1 LDDFG
6 DIAAPLETNNEST
19 ASLET
24 SLQLVSQRGHC
35 LLARVCELVNDK
47 DTGSPVVKACRL
59 SLESDF
65 LSMLEEAQLLLNNMN
80 DSEDYLITS
89 WRVSLAQIRV
99 DAYLESI
106 ETALDCP
113 DVARLNV
120 ELAKVSNRIAS
131 QLEMEHAQVRISPWN
146 LPSLAF
152 DITVGA
158 PVQHVLDGSLPLNLQ
173 VYAIQ
178 EVPAVDMI
186 TKNKRVSYRAC
197 KLTVERCVHEVGT
210 FRAGAGS
217 VGDVLLTVKV
227 SPMEEAKDDS
237 IETTQNWE
245 NDVLEERRPV
255 VKEARTVQ
263 VNAFPPSPKSSVDLY
278 VSSNHDDSDAT
289 ITLRFPTF
297 KTLNGE
303 VPDIRVELV
312 MG

>member
-1 LDDFG
+1 M
-6 DIAAPLETNNEST
+6 
-19 ASLET
+19 
-24 SLQLVSQRGHC
+24 
-35 LLARVCELVNDK
+35 
-47 DTGSPVVKACRL
+47 SPVVKACRL
-59 SLESDF
+59 SLESEF

-186 TKNKRVSYRAC
+186 TKNKSVSYRAC
-197 KLTVERCVHEVGT
+197 KLMVERCVHEVGT

-237 IETTQNWE
+237 VETTQNWE

-255 VKEARTVQ
+255 VKEART
-263 VNAFPPSPKSSVDLY
+263 
-278 VSSNHDDSDAT
+278 
-289 ITLRFPTF
+289 
-297 KTLNGE
+297 
-303 VPDIRVELV
+303 
-312 MG
+312 